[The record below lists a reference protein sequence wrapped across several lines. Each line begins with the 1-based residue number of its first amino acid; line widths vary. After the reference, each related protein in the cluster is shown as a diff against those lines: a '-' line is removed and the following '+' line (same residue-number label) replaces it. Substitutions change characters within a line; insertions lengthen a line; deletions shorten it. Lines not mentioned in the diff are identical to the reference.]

1 MRRLIPLL
9 PILAALAAPAGA
21 SASSGQVTTFEA
33 PRELLS
39 AATRDATL
47 SRITSLGV
55 SNVRQL
61 VYWRD
66 YAPSPASATTPDF
79 DASNPDAY
87 PPGTWGNLDAL
98 IAAAKQHGVTVML
111 TLTGPPP
118 RWATRDSKLSYPDAK
133 AFGAFTTAIGK
144 RYGASVDTWSIW
156 NEPNQPQFLL
166 PQYVRG
172 KPESPKIYRG
182 LYRAAYAGLR
192 KSNPKDAI
200 LIGETSPRGNSHIV
214 APLAFLRGML
224 CLDSHY
230 RKSKSCGGLQ
240 ASGYAHHAYTTA
252 AGPHFKPKSS
262 DDVTIGVLGRL
273 VTPLNPP
280 SRAHPGERGRGA
292 AKGPAD
298 PPDRVRDPVR
308 ARQDLRRL
316 AVRAGRLPR
325 GRRAHGLREP
335 ARRAVLAVPAHRRRA
350 AHVGLQVRRL
360 RERADL
366 LHRQGEAGLPG
377 LPPAA
382 RRRAVRRVGRAVGP
396 RAPAARA
403 LVGDDPAQAQGQG
416 LGRAQDA
423 RHDGDRRVRAQ
434 DHARIRPALP
444 RPLDEPGRCDLHRAA
459 DPPVL
464 TAPAIGV
471 QTRYPAASRKPIQV
485 ACESGGHDGA
495 FWARRCA
502 TAPACRSGS
511 SWTPTRSTAARSS
524 SSSCA

>member
-9 PILAALAAPAGA
+9 TILAALAAPAGA
-21 SASSGQVTTFEA
+21 SASSRQVTTFEA
-33 PRELLS
+33 PRELLT

-47 SRITSLGV
+47 NRITSLGV
-55 SNVRQL
+55 SNIRQL

-66 YAPSPASATTPDF
+66 YAPSPESATKPDF

-166 PQYVRG
+166 PQYVHG

-214 APLAFLRGML
+214 APLAFVRGML

-230 RKSKSCGGLQ
+230 RKAKSCAGLQ

-252 AGPHFKPKSS
+252 AGPHFKPKSA

-273 VTPLNPP
+273 VTALNRAGKAGALPKDLPIHLTEFGIQSVPDKISGVSLSQQAGYPP
-280 SRAHPGERGRGA
+280 PPERRGR
-292 AKGPAD
+292 P
-298 PPDRVRDPVR
+298 
-308 ARQDLRRL
+308 
-316 AVRAGRLPR
+316 
-325 GRRAHGLREP
+325 
-335 ARRAVLAVPAHRRRA
+335 
-350 AHVGLQVRRL
+350 
-360 RERADL
+360 
-366 LHRQGEAGLPG
+366 
-377 LPPAA
+377 
-382 RRRAVRRVGRAVGP
+382 P
-396 RAPAARA
+396 RA
-403 LVGDDPAQAQGQG
+403 
-416 LGRAQDA
+416 
-423 RHDGDRRVRAQ
+423 
-434 DHARIRPALP
+434 
-444 RPLDEPGRCDLHRAA
+444 
-459 DPPVL
+459 
-464 TAPAIGV
+464 
-471 QTRYPAASRKPIQV
+471 S
-485 ACESGGHDGA
+485 
-495 FWARRCA
+495 
-502 TAPACRSGS
+502 ACRSPPS
-511 SWTPTRSTAARSS
+511 STARRTCCGA
-524 SSSCA
+524 SCARCARARR